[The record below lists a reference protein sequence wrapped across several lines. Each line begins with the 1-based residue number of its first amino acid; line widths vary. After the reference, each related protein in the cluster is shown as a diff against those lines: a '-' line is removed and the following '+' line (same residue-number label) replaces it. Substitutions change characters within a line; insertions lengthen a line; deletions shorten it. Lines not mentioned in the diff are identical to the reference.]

1 MDYEAE
7 ILGALL
13 NKFEKSK
20 AFETGTFTRKI
31 TVKPAENAS
40 LSKRLDD
47 PDEKRL
53 FLSVLSELK
62 KNGLADFSWEKYEE
76 GNLVK
81 QIWLIPEERAVAGC
95 RERLGRADPG
105 LLAGKL
111 EAMLLDSI
119 AGLRRDGYGETGSSA
134 LSDYLERTADAL
146 RETKRIRAPFSA
158 DMQLNED
165 LLKALLFMEKNRG
178 EQLERVMSTA
188 LYGDSK
194 RFEKA
199 VRQKAVQ
206 VLRTLKKEEAGEE
219 DDFSKAGEGGFPL
232 SEGELLLQEKGI
244 VRWPEVMEFCGRI
257 RVCLAESPGA
267 VADYSAERYGAYINS
282 ETVRRAASV
291 RPAFPGAV
299 RRVLWIENKANYVW
313 YIANERKDD
322 ELVLYHG
329 GFYSPVKG
337 LWFRKVRE
345 GLLTAADAP
354 GGSAAVEGPAE
365 PGGPAALPEFLH
377 WSDIDLGG
385 FRIFHRLKKELVP
398 ELKPFRMDL
407 ETLEKYRAETMRI
420 ENSSYLDALRGLLE
434 DPEYSPFRDVIA
446 LMLGEGIR
454 LEQEVLIR

>member
-47 PDEKRL
+47 PDEKHL

-95 RERLGRADPG
+95 RERLGRADPR

-111 EAMLLDSI
+111 EEMLLDSI

-219 DDFSKAGEGGFPL
+219 DDFSKAGEGGLPL

-244 VRWPEVMEFCGRI
+244 VRWPEVMEFCGKI
-257 RVCLAESPGA
+257 RVYLAESPGA

-291 RPAFPGAV
+291 GPAVPGAV

-345 GLLTAADAP
+345 GVLASVE
-354 GGSAAVEGPAE
+354 GSASV
-365 PGGPAALPEFLH
+365 PEFLH

-420 ENSSYLDALRGLLE
+420 ENSSYLDALRDLLE
-434 DPEYSPFRDVIA
+434 DPEYAPFREVIA
-446 LMLGEGIR
+446 LMLRERIR